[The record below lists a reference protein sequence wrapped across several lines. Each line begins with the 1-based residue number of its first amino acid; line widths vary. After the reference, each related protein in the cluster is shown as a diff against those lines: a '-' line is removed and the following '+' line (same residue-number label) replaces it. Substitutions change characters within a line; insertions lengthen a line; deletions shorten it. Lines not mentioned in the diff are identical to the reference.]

1 MAVVRKVCA
10 GAEKEYTLES
20 ALEGMRREWQGVS
33 LTVLPCQIQGTQ
45 HDAGGS
51 EDQSSKAAKARARA
65 SSYFVLGSAEEILAM
80 LDEQLVKTQTML
92 GYLHRNP
99 TRFYNNRI
107 QLTL

>member
-45 HDAGGS
+45 HDSGGS
-51 EDQSSKAAKARARA
+51 EDQSSSKAAKAGARA

-99 TRFYNNRI
+99 TRFHINEI
-107 QLTL
+107 